1 MKTILFLL
9 LVLLQGNPTYLL
21 QTKNLTVYTDIR
33 NDDKVYL
40 TVVENFK
47 DSGFTTRTACYEIN
61 NLLPGEDGRTLFFR
75 GGGLCY
81 IPNNVNHNGFM
92 FEDSNYGKIYTT
104 FNSAGIIYKDTTK
117 YAKSR
122 TDYQAKFQKK

>member
-1 MKTILFLL
+1 MKIVLFLL
-9 LVLLQGNPTYLL
+9 FVLLQGNPTYLL
-21 QTKNLTVYTDIR
+21 QTKNLTLYTDIR
-33 NDDKVYL
+33 NDEVYL
-40 TVVENFK
+40 TVVELFK
-47 DSGFTTRTACYEIN
+47 DSIFTTRTACYEIN
-61 NLLPGEDGRTLFFR
+61 NLLPGSDGRTMFFR

-117 YAKSR
+117 YAKSKIY
-122 TDYQAKFQKK
+122 YQAKFQQKK